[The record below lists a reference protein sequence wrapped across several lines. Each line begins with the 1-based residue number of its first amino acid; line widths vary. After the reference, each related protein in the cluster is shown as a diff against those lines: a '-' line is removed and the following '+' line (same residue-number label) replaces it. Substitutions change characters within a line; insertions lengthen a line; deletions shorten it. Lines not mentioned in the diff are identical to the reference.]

1 MLSMFDTGS
10 FLVQILPLNAIKSK
24 LYINYREAAWY
35 TCTANH
41 ICSLQRLCRLK
52 AHVKTSLSADD
63 RTKAQIESAKARL
76 RIHSTQDPATSKSD
90 VDSYTLI

>member
-10 FLVQILPLNAIKSK
+10 LLVQILPLNAIKSK

-41 ICSLQRLCRLK
+41 ICGLKRICRLR
-52 AHVKTSLSADD
+52 AQVKNVLSADD

-76 RIHSTQDPATSKSD
+76 RMHSTQDPATSKSD

>member
-10 FLVQILPLNAIKSK
+10 LLVQILPLNAIKSK

-41 ICSLQRLCRLK
+41 ICVVRHRVHGEL
-52 AHVKTSLSADD
+52 SLSI
-63 RTKAQIESAKARL
+63 KISEVL
-76 RIHSTQDPATSKSD
+76 
-90 VDSYTLI
+90 VNCNCEV